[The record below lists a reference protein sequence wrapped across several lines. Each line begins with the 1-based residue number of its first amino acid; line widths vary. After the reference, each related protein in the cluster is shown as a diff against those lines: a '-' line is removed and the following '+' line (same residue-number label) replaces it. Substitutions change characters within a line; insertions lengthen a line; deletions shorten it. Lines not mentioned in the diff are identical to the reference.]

1 VAGGVLRQAQKE
13 YTGAP
18 ENAVGNGMTQSL
30 EDPFAQR
37 RLTFELAPIAPFCLE
52 FTAWGLRRRP
62 ENQVDRW
69 DGDTYRR
76 VICIRGRP
84 AEVCVSE
91 RGSWEASRLEVN
103 VMGERVHA
111 GAEAEVRALLTP
123 LLGLEVDLKPFYRMA
138 SREPKLREL
147 AEKYRGLKPGR
158 LPTIFETLANAFAC
172 QQFTISA
179 GLQLLNRLVRKG
191 SVGIKTQEGM
201 VFGFPVPSDLLRV
214 SSRTFRSLGFSGQK
228 TKAFRELSRKLV
240 AEPRV
245 FDTLTNRKNE
255 DAINLLLEWRGVGR
269 WTAEYVLL
277 RALGRLDV
285 FPGDD
290 VGARNRLAKWLH
302 RSEPMDYAS
311 VRRTVARW
319 QPYAG
324 FIYFHMLMESL
335 TATGK
340 LGLGRTAV

>member
-1 VAGGVLRQAQKE
+1 MQ
-13 YTGAP
+13 T
-18 ENAVGNGMTQSL
+18 L
-30 EDPFAQR
+30 EDRFVQGG
-37 RLTFELAPIAPFCLE
+37 LSFELTPIAPFCLE

-69 DGDTYRR
+69 DGATYRR
-76 VICIRGRP
+76 VICIHGRP
-84 AEVCVSE
+84 AEVHVRE
-91 RGSWEASRLEVN
+91 RGSREIPRLEVT
-103 VMGERVHA
+103 VVGERVHA

-138 SREPKLREL
+138 SREPRLREL
-147 AEKYRGLKPGR
+147 AEKYRGLKPGK

-172 QQFTISA
+172 QQFTIAA
-179 GLQLLNRLVRKG
+179 GLQLLNRLVRRG

-201 VFGFPVPSDLLRV
+201 VFGFPEPSDLLRI
-214 SSRTFRSLGFSGQK
+214 SSRTFRRLGFSSQK

-240 AEPRV
+240 AEPQALDSLV
-245 FDTLTNRKNE
+245 NRKNE
-255 DAINLLLEWRGVGR
+255 DAINLLLELRGVGR

-277 RALGRLDV
+277 RGLGRLDV

-311 VRRTVARW
+311 VRRTVDRW

-340 LGLGRTAV
+340 LCVGQTAA